1 MQIELLERFHLNS
14 KTEGFVLRTKVLK
27 KTTTMTHSNSKK
39 KNCQGGRA
47 QFDTLWNILIPNIG
61 VFLRLGA
68 SINFTEI

>member
-14 KTEGFVLRTKVLK
+14 NTEGFVPRTKVLK
-27 KTTTMTHSNSKK
+27 KTTTMTHSKSKK
-39 KNCQGGRA
+39 KCQGGRA

-61 VFLRLGA
+61 VFLSLGA

>member
-14 KTEGFVLRTKVLK
+14 KTEGFVPRTKVLK
-27 KTTTMTHSNSKK
+27 KTTTMTHSKSKK
-39 KNCQGGRA
+39 KFQGGRA

-61 VFLRLGA
+61 VFLSLGA